1 MMVIVAILCL
11 IASGV
16 LRVHVALQL
25 ALFTFGIS
33 TFLIREKRQQHS
45 SIQWLLIP
53 IILFGF
59 WLRVVN
65 LENLV
70 HVFVD
75 ETSFVDGI
83 LTVQDQPDLPIFTYM
98 APIAAF
104 SWIYPTL
111 QAGSIA
117 LLGETFM
124 GVRIISVIF
133 GTLTIPAVYL
143 LGAWIG
149 GKRAGLIAAL
159 MLATFPPHIHFSRTA
174 INNIADP
181 LFGTLAFALIYRRKY
196 LVAGVTLALTAYF
209 YEGGKILYP
218 LVGVI
223 MVMMQRPGKSAFRRF
238 IVGFVIGSIPL
249 WLTMLRYNMPYF
261 PRYDDEALGAAY
273 WADLLTDI
281 SAFNAFIQE
290 QIIPAFGHY
299 ITHADTSAFFYG
311 GKTAIIL
318 PFMLPFVL
326 IGSVIYWRRVMPLLA
341 VILLAGIGNTIIA
354 DPGWTARYVV
364 TFPMIAVLAALGVI
378 VLAEGAYQVG
388 TRHLRQ
394 FAYAVSAILILAQA
408 IYYFG
413 VHMPYYIVQ
422 VHPQRDHQDI
432 IWRSR
437 EFPPGTTVL
446 LFTDELTYYL
456 HTVTLSRL
464 WGLDLRFQ
472 FLHPLHLTTRSNSRL
487 PQTDGHDLAIFV
499 QPDNLE
505 IIAFLAQTFDLPAP
519 QYSPYNIPRSKQY
532 VLFYLENPALQD
544 KSPSQN

>member
-1 MMVIVAILCL
+1 MILTGLAILCL
-11 IASGV
+11 IASGAAFNV
-16 LRVHVALQL
+16 LSVHVAIQL
-25 ALFTFGIS
+25 SLFSIGIGY
-33 TFLIREKRQQHS
+33 FLTREKPAGRS
-45 SIQWLLIP
+45 TTVYQWLIP

-59 WLRVVN
+59 ALRIVN

-117 LLGETFM
+117 ILGETFM
-124 GVRIISVIF
+124 AVRIISVVF

-143 LGAWIG
+143 LGASIG

-159 MLATFPPHIHFSRTA
+159 MLAVFPPHIHFSRTA

-196 LVAGVTLALTAYF
+196 FTAGVMLALTAYF
-209 YEGGKILYP
+209 YEGGKVIYP
-218 LVGVI
+218 LVGFA
-223 MVMMQRPGKSAFRRF
+223 MVLMQHPRQAPKLARGF
-238 IVGFVIGSIPL
+238 IIGSIPL
-249 WLTMLRYNMPYF
+249 WLTMLRYHMPYF
-261 PRYDDEALGAAY
+261 PRYGDETLGAAY
-273 WADLLTDI
+273 WADLLTN
-281 SAFNAFIQE
+281 SEAFNDFIKQ
-290 QIIPAFGHY
+290 QIVPAFGHY
-299 ITHADTSAFFYG
+299 VTEADTSAFFYG
-311 GKTAIIL
+311 GHTALIL

-326 IGSVIYWRRVMPLLA
+326 IGSVVYIKRVLPLLA
-341 VILLAGIGNTIIA
+341 VILLAGIGNAVIA

-364 TFPMIAVLAALGVI
+364 TFPMIAVLAALG
-378 VLAEGAYQVG
+378 ADMA
-388 TRHLRQ
+388 RHVPTHHVKRL
-394 FAYAVSAILILAQA
+394 AYAASILLILAQPV
-408 IYYFG
+408 YYFG
-413 VHMPYYIVQ
+413 VHMPVYVEQ

-437 EFPPGTTVL
+437 DFPPGTTVL
-446 LFTDELTYYL
+446 LFTDELTYFL

-464 WGLDLRFQ
+464 WDLDLNFQ

-487 PQTDGHDLAIFV
+487 PQTGGHDLAIFV

-532 VLFYLENPALQD
+532 VLFYMAAEEG
-544 KSPSQN
+544 